1 MKKKHNLAVL
11 LIIICIILLSVVLV
25 SVYRQYKLDTYLQ
38 YKKLPVFDKTLVTE
52 WLDALKTD
60 NPMKA
65 LFIASKMV
73 PRSSPYVPFP
83 YYYDMAI
90 QSGINSRFFN
100 PPFTMLDYLYWK
112 DAYDIHQIVKAA
124 PNDLSS
130 KNIPKHFFDVISK
143 DIKLIKHRKSLQ
155 RSAFFFEIW
164 QRKQCDILNK
174 YLLFSETMLQAG
186 YSVQIVVLFSDVKK
200 PPVHIIAEIRDD
212 SDNELVHCCDFF
224 TGNFWNKS
232 VRELAANKNLLKTTW
247 KQEWAKGLDHLLF
260 KTEISAMSYRK
271 INQQLHE
278 YLAKDKNGDI
288 PIIGL
293 DPYKRMEEYKRNFYP
308 NHSNNSKLTFIL
320 GIEPFTMIKNSK
332 SFPKSWIVYDKTSI

>member
-1 MKKKHNLAVL
+1 
-11 LIIICIILLSVVLV
+11 
-25 SVYRQYKLDTYLQ
+25 
-38 YKKLPVFDKTLVTE
+38 
-52 WLDALKTD
+52 
-60 NPMKA
+60 
-65 LFIASKMV
+65 
-73 PRSSPYVPFP
+73 
-83 YYYDMAI
+83 
-90 QSGINSRFFN
+90 
-100 PPFTMLDYLYWK
+100 
-112 DAYDIHQIVKAA
+112 
-124 PNDLSS
+124 
-130 KNIPKHFFDVISK
+130 
-143 DIKLIKHRKSLQ
+143 
-155 RSAFFFEIW
+155 
-164 QRKQCDILNK
+164 
-174 YLLFSETMLQAG
+174 
-186 YSVQIVVLFSDVKK
+186 
-200 PPVHIIAEIRDD
+200 VHIIAEIRDD